1 MLHPYSGA
9 RRREHFG
16 PDGTGSYSSTT
27 YGFDESNTKTYRFN
41 SLGFRGEEF
50 DPDAPVK
57 LFVSG
62 CSNTFGVGVDL
73 EESWP
78 FLFKQKL
85 AEQRDLPAPSVNL
98 MNFSQG
104 GASNDYVTRTLLEQ
118 SAQARPDVIVAGFT
132 HMRRFELLDE
142 TTGFH
147 IGAIKLEE
155 LEQAGGR
162 YAELKRRAEF
172 LILGSDE
179 IQQKVQMIKNV
190 LLLQYFCRSRDIPLV
205 FFFFE
210 QWQREDLP
218 GALSVPSTEALYEQ
232 IEFGGF
238 VPIER
243 ALRVDR
249 AADGLHPGPR
259 SQEVLAEAAWTT
271 FTSLATRRSP

>member
-16 PDGTGSYSSTT
+16 PDGVGSYSSTA
-27 YGFDESNTKTYRFN
+27 YGFDESDTKTYHFN

-85 AEQRDLPAPSVNL
+85 AEERGVPSSAVSL

-104 GASNDYVTRTLLEQ
+104 GASNDYVTRTLVEQ
-118 SAQARPDVIVAGFT
+118 GGRARPDVVIAGFT
-132 HMRRFELLDE
+132 HMRRFELFDE
-142 TTGFH
+142 TTAFH

-155 LEQAGGR
+155 LERAGGKH
-162 YAELKRRAEF
+162 AELKRRAEF
-172 LILGSDE
+172 LILGTDE
-179 IQQKVQMIKNV
+179 IHQKVQMIKNV
-190 LLLQYFCRSRDIPLV
+190 LLLQYFCRSLDIPLV

-218 GALSVPSTEALYEQ
+218 DALAAPATQPLFDQ
-232 IEFGGF
+232 IDFSGF

-243 ALRVDR
+243 AMRVDR

-259 SQEVLAEAAWTT
+259 SQEVLADAAWTA
-271 FTSLATRRSP
+271 FTRLSP

>member
-16 PDGTGSYSSTT
+16 PDGAGSYSSTS
-27 YGFDESNTKTYRFN
+27 YGFDESNTKTYHFN

-78 FLFKQKL
+78 FLFKQRL
-85 AEQRDLPAPSVNL
+85 AEERGVPPAAVNL

-104 GASNDYVTRTLLEQ
+104 GASNDYVTRTLVEQ
-118 SAQARPDVIVAGFT
+118 GGRARPDVVIAGFT
-132 HMRRFELLDE
+132 HMRRFELFDE

-147 IGAIKLEE
+147 LGAIKLEE
-155 LEQAGGR
+155 LERAGGK

-179 IQQKVQMIKNV
+179 INQTVQMIKNV
-190 LLLQYFCRSRDIPLV
+190 LLLQYFCRSLDIPLV

-218 GALSVPSTEALYEQ
+218 DALAAPATQPLFDQ
-232 IEFGGF
+232 IDFSGF

-243 ALRVDR
+243 AMRVDR

-259 SQEVLAEAAWTT
+259 SQEVLADAAWAA
-271 FTSLATRRSP
+271 FRSLATRRSP

>member
-16 PDGTGSYSSTT
+16 PDGAGSYSSTT
-27 YGFDESNTKTYRFN
+27 YGFDDSNTKTYRFN
-41 SLGFRGEEF
+41 SLGFRGEDF

-78 FLFKQKL
+78 FLFKQRL
-85 AEQRDLPAPSVNL
+85 AEQRGLPASSVNL

-104 GASNDYVTRTLLEQ
+104 GASNDYVTRTLVEQ
-118 SAQARPDVIVAGFT
+118 AGRVRPDVIVAGFT

-155 LEQAGGR
+155 LEQAGGE
-162 YAELKRRAEF
+162 YVELKKRAEF

-179 IQQKVQMIKNV
+179 IQQKMQMIKNV
-190 LLLQYFCRSRDIPLV
+190 LLLQYFCRSQDIPFV
-205 FFFFE
+205 FFHFQ
-210 QWQREDLP
+210 QWFRDDLP
-218 GALSVPSTEALYEQ
+218 AALSVPSTRPLFEQ
-232 IEFGGF
+232 VDFGSF
-238 VPIER
+238 VPIDQGM
-243 ALRVDR
+243 RVDR

-259 SQEVLAEAAWTT
+259 SQEVLADAAWKT
-271 FTSLATRRSP
+271 FAARYATG

>member
-1 MLHPYSGA
+1 MLYPYSGA

-16 PDGTGSYSSTT
+16 PDGTGSHSSTT
-27 YGFDESNTKTYRFN
+27 YGFDESNTKTYQFN

-62 CSNTFGVGVDL
+62 CSNTFGVGVEV
-73 EESWP
+73 EESWA

-85 AEQRDLPAPSVNL
+85 AEQHDLPASSVNL

-118 SAQARPDVIVAGFT
+118 SAQARPDVIIAGFT
-132 HMRRFELLDE
+132 HMRRFELFEE
-142 TTGFH
+142 TTAFH

-155 LEQAGGR
+155 LERADGR
-162 YAELKRRAEF
+162 YAELKKRAEF

-179 IQQKVQMIKNV
+179 IQQKIQTIKNM
-190 LLLQYFCRSRDIPLV
+190 LLLQYFCRSRDIPFV

-210 QWQREDLP
+210 QWLREELP
-218 GALSVPSTEALYEQ
+218 AALSIPPTQPLYEQ
-232 IEFGGF
+232 IDFSSF

-243 ALRVDR
+243 AMRVDR

-259 SQEVLAEAAWTT
+259 TQESLAAAAWAT
-271 FTSLATRRSP
+271 FRARYG